1 MTPLIRLIPLLV
13 LLCQTGLHLA
23 AADPSSITGR
33 NWMSAIP
40 DDWKMGWFTIPGTHE
55 TCARYESVPD
65 TAICQ
70 KLTLRQLLDAGVRF
84 LDIRCRHIQNSFAI
98 HHGREF
104 QKLYFDNVLEE
115 VQSFLRDN
123 PSETILMSVKKEHT
137 DSGNTRSFVDT
148 FNDYLSRFPEL
159 FDLRATVP
167 ALGSK
172 GAPDSVRGKVLLV
185 RRFGATAPFGLD
197 ADAWPYSPLQPFNN
211 GTFRVQDWC
220 WLPDSSEATFNT
232 KFGQFLLLRREAM
245 TSTDDQIVYLNFSSA
260 FDKNWVGIPKSLWA
274 VSQHMNPRIQRLM
287 TDPTS
292 EGYATRGRGGV
303 INMDFVTTPLVESVW
318 RTAVDMASQKTATRS
333 VQPAGLGSVDYEM
346 SPRFAP
352 SSRDPGFISLPNTAS
367 YAQPADFEVRVFPTS
382 PLAEPVQYT
391 WTLAPSSGSPLSATG
406 ARPLV
411 RLTAGPWEARYVATR
426 NGVVVDQGSGRIEVR
441 DLLIV
446 ALGDGQASG
455 EGNPELDR
463 VYTVQGD
470 PDLTPERFDSVD
482 LRRLSFDEFPSAAQI
497 ITSRD
502 AVWARGGDA
511 EATHQNRLSHR
522 SVISGPALYAR
533 NLELSDPHTSVTFI
547 SVAQSGA
554 TLPSMIETTGNLR
567 NLSVEDDTTALPFQL
582 THLKELI
589 GNRPIDQALLSA
601 GADDA
606 GIFALLGTFLVDAK
620 LSDLLD
626 IRGRERGISLAT
638 VDTIADQVLAEIRS
652 RPEDNAVLTNPDRT
666 GILDRFEAATSSLPG
681 RLSQLASAL
690 RTSFVVDRVAIL
702 EQPDSTRT
710 RVLGT
715 DGRLTPWW
723 GPLFDDVLQGKTVS
737 ATEAL
742 VVSRLLITPL
752 NRILKE
758 SATTH
763 GWSWVS
769 GINDRFAGHGYGV
782 DDHDSWIRT
791 GRGSLLEQGSS
802 PTWGKRILPVTS
814 SGMGYP
820 KGPGVAVIAHRIGV
834 ALGGPGAEDNLN
846 WIISYRGS
854 LLPNGNP
861 VPVDLGLSPTEDE
874 FVITNTGDRPL
885 ELEYASVTGDFRV
898 TRYLDSTIPPGE
910 SSTLRVASVSQ
921 DLGRQDGELRIAFQ
935 NPGVPA
941 FTTQIGEVN
950 LREIDP
956 QRWMGSLPDRWTLGQ
971 FSIPATHASA
981 AGKESTPGTT
991 RHQALGLREQLD
1003 AGIRGFDIGCRLED
1017 GLLRIFE
1024 GGTDQETDLSA
1035 AIDEAIGFLKA
1046 NPSET
1051 ILVVIREETGS
1062 TGTFGEAL
1070 DREVARNPEY
1080 WYIDT
1085 KLPALGRTGTPDGA
1099 RGRLVLIRRF
1109 APAGIARGIDASHW
1123 LTGFG
1128 GTFRSGPFR
1137 VGDAPDVESLDQ
1149 GDDTTKWARVQGA
1162 LNQARFDQE
1171 LTSLTFANGRVV
1183 APGDP
1188 GQVPAVAREINALLE
1203 TFVSALPTSDLGV
1216 VFMDFPTTNLVRSI
1230 FQTCFGFQERIR
1242 SQQGKDPTAWRE
1254 TFDSDSDQLDDSWEI
1269 QWFGS
1274 LNRTGRDDDDRD
1286 GQDNLSEFYSGTDPN
1301 NASSRL
1307 VSTPSGTGAGGLTL
1321 RWSGVPGISYTIQT
1335 TESLATGMWADRAS
1349 GLGLMDNPYNETDS
1363 VWTPTRYYRVVV
1375 EGDPL
1380 KGVSSLIAPP

>member
-33 NWMSAIP
+33 NWMSALP
-40 DDWKMGWFTIPGTHE
+40 DDWKLGRFTIPGTHE
-55 TCARYESVPD
+55 TCARHESFPD

-70 KLTLRQLLDAGVRF
+70 TLTLRQQLDAGVRF
-84 LDIRCRHIQNSFAI
+84 LDIRCRHIKNSFAI
-98 HHGREF
+98 HHGMEF
-104 QKLYFDNVLEE
+104 QKLYFDNVLQE
-115 VQSFLRDN
+115 VQLFLRDN

-148 FNDYLSRFPEL
+148 FNDYLSRFPGL

-167 ALGSK
+167 TLGRK
-172 GAPDSVRGKVLLV
+172 GDPDSVRGKILLV

-245 TSTDDQIVYLNFSSA
+245 TSTDDQVVYLNFSSA
-260 FDKNWVGIPKSLWA
+260 FDKNWMGIPKSLWA
-274 VSQHMNPRIQRLM
+274 VSKYMNPRIQRLM

-303 INMDFVTTPLVESVW
+303 INMDFVTAPLVESVW
-318 RTAVDMASQKTATRS
+318 RTAVEMASKKTASRS
-333 VQPAGLGSVDYEM
+333 VQTAGQGSVDYEM

-352 SSRDPGFISLPNTAS
+352 SPRDPGFASLPNTAS
-367 YAQPADFEVRVFPTS
+367 YAQPTDFEVRVFPTA

-391 WTLAPSSGSPLSATG
+391 WTLTPTSGPTLSATG
-406 ARPLV
+406 VRPLL
-411 RLTAGPWEARYVATR
+411 RLTAGPWEARYMATR
-426 NGVVVDQGSGRIEVR
+426 DGVVVDQGSARIEVR

-470 PDLTPERFDSVD
+470 PDMTPERFDSVD

-497 ITSRD
+497 LTSRN
-502 AVWARGGDA
+502 AIWARGGDA
-511 EATHQNRLSHR
+511 EATLQNRLAHR
-522 SVISGPALYAR
+522 SMISGPALYAR
-533 NLELSDPHTSVTFI
+533 NVELNDPHTSVTFI

-554 TLPSMIETTGNLR
+554 TLSSMLETAGNPR
-567 NLSVEDDTTALPFQL
+567 NLSVEDDTTPLPVQL
-582 THLKELI
+582 THLKALI
-589 GNRPIDQALLSA
+589 GNRPIDQALLST

-606 GIFALLGTFLVDAK
+606 GISALLGTFLVDAE

-638 VDTIADQVLAEIRS
+638 VDTIADEVLAEIRS
-652 RPEDNAVLTNPDRT
+652 RPEDNAVLTNPSHT
-666 GILDRFEAATSSLPG
+666 GILDLFEAATSSLPG

-690 RTSFVVDRVAIL
+690 RASFVVGRVAIL
-702 EQPDSTRT
+702 EQPDPTRT

-723 GPLFDDVLQGKTVS
+723 GPLFDDVLPGKAVS

-742 VVSRLLITPL
+742 VASRLLIAPL
-752 NRILKE
+752 NRMLKE

-769 GINDRFAGHGYGV
+769 GINDVFAGHGYAV
-782 DDHDSWIRT
+782 ADHDRWIRT

-802 PTWGKRILPVTS
+802 PTWGTRVLPVTS

-820 KGPGVAVIAHRIGV
+820 KGPGVVVIARRIGL
-834 ALGGPGAEDNLN
+834 ALGGPGAEDNRN
-846 WIISYRGS
+846 VAISHRGS
-854 LLPNGNP
+854 LLPSGNP
-861 VPVDLGLSPTEDE
+861 VPIDLGRSPTEDE
-874 FVITNTGDRPL
+874 FVITNTGEAPL
-885 ELEYASVTGDFRV
+885 SLEYASVTGDFRV
-898 TRYLDSTIPPGE
+898 TRYLNPTIPPGE
-910 SSTLRVASVSQ
+910 SSTLRVASLAQ
-921 DLGRQDGELRIAFQ
+921 DLGSRDGEVRIVFQ
-935 NPGVPA
+935 NPGMPA
-941 FTTQIGEVN
+941 FTTRISEIN
-950 LREIDP
+950 LLQIDP
-956 QRWMGSLPDRWTLGQ
+956 HRWMGSLPDRWTLGQ

-981 AGKESTPGTT
+981 ARKESVPGTT
-991 RHQALGLREQLD
+991 RHQAWSLREQLD
-1003 AGIRGFDIGCRLED
+1003 AGIRGLDIGCRLKD
-1017 GLLRIFE
+1017 GVLRVFE
-1024 GGTDQETDLSA
+1024 GGTDQETHLGA
-1035 AIDEAIGFLKA
+1035 VIDEAIGFLKA
-1046 NPSET
+1046 NPSES
-1051 ILVVIREETGS
+1051 LLAVVREEPGS
-1062 TGTFGEAL
+1062 MGNFGEAL
-1070 DREVARNPEY
+1070 DREVARNPEF
-1080 WYIDT
+1080 WHVGT
-1085 KLPALGRTGTPDGA
+1085 ELPVLGKTGTTQAA
-1099 RGRLVLIRRF
+1099 RGRLVLVRRF
-1109 APAGIARGIDASHW
+1109 APAGKASGIDASHW
-1123 LTGFG
+1123 STGFP

-1137 VGDAPDVESLDQ
+1137 IGDAPDVESLDQ
-1149 GDDTTKWARVQGA
+1149 GDDTKKWARVQGA

-1183 APGDP
+1183 PPGEP

-1203 TFVSALPTSDLGV
+1203 TFVSVLPTSDLGV

-1230 FQTCFGFQERIR
+1230 FQTGYGFQERIR
-1242 SQQGKDPTAWRE
+1242 SQQVKDPSAWRE
-1254 TFDSDSDQLDDSWEI
+1254 TFDSDSDRLDDSWEI
-1269 QWFGS
+1269 WWFGS
-1274 LNRTGRDDDDRD
+1274 LDRTGRDDADLD
-1286 GQDNLSEFYSGTDPN
+1286 GQDNLSEFYAGTSPTD
-1301 NASSRL
+1301 AASRL
-1307 VSTPSGTGAGGLTL
+1307 GVTLFGTGSAGPTL
-1321 RWSGVPGISYTIQT
+1321 SWPVVEGVSYTIQS
-1335 TESLATGMWADRAS
+1335 TESLSTGTWSNRAS
-1349 GLGLMDNPYNETDS
+1349 GLTNIPYEETDPGS
-1363 VWTPTRYYRVVV
+1363 TPTRYYRVVV

-1380 KGVSSLIAPP
+1380 KGVSSLISPP